1 MTVRIVKKYNLEN
14 QKPLTLKQQ
23 KVVSLICGN
32 VGKIG
37 SKAEILRQA
46 GYSASVVNNPDHV
59 FNSKP
64 IKQALNTTIQK
75 MWSIS
80 EKVLTALENKSF
92 EKESAYNLAMISSIM
107 TRSLELLEGRPTD
120 RVEFEL
126 PAEEKTRLD
135 RLLEMNRRK

>member
-1 MTVRIVKKYNLEN
+1 M
-14 QKPLTLKQQ
+14 
-23 KVVSLICGN
+23 CGN

-64 IKQALNTTIQK
+64 IKQAMNTTIQK

-126 PAEEKTRLD
+126 PDEERARLN
-135 RLLEMNRRK
+135 RLLEMNSRK